1 MPRRALLSLLVL
13 AAAMLVAPVAR
24 AQPAQ
29 PPQAQGPTPEAITR
43 PRPLQPLTAPYPE
56 GAKGEATVVVTIVV
70 NADGSVRSVAA
81 ESEQRVFAAAA
92 ESAARAWRFE
102 PATRDGKK
110 VPARIRAEILFRP
123 PVEVPAET
131 ALAPAP
137 TATSAVTATTAQDP
151 KTPSSPPLAGPQAA
165 PQAAPLV
172 VTVQGEQPPPHAT
185 SLSRT
190 DVRLMPGAFGD
201 AFRAIEALP
210 GVTPIASGVPFFYV
224 RGAPPGNVGYFIDD
238 IRVPLLYHVAL
249 GPSVIHPE
257 LVERVDLYRG
267 GYPAALGRFA
277 GGIVAGE
284 TRPPSDEVRAHANVR
299 LVDAGALLEVPF
311 AGGRGHALASGRYSY
326 TAAALSLV
334 APEVSLAYW
343 DYQSR
348 LSYQITPNDEVSAFV
363 FGSYDYLGEER
374 YGVMRTLFSTQFHRA
389 DIRYDHRAG
398 PRLHLRTAV
407 TLGIDVS
414 ELENDNYV
422 ISRSLRGRSELV
434 YRIDKGL
441 EIRLGSDVGVNHYK
455 TDIPDQDQSVRSLFP
470 GRYDSFAGAHAGLVF
485 RAAPEVE
492 LAPGVRLDL
501 YGSDGAAAL
510 SLEPRLAGRFFV
522 GKRVRILH
530 AYGFAAQPPAFIVP
544 VPGLEVGAL
553 RGGLQRS
560 FQASAGVEV
569 DLPEDIQATA
579 TVFRNL
585 FWNSTDTLS
594 VIQPDEEVPQDALDA
609 RSTGTAYGLE
619 IFLRRSFSRDLGGYI
634 SYTLSRS
641 TRELDG
647 ATFVSAFDRTHVFSG
662 ALSYDFGRGYRA
674 GARVVVYSGNPRRGE
689 DSPEGADPIT
699 GEANA
704 TGTPAAAPD
713 RLPTFF
719 RLDLRL
725 EKKWHIGRTGWV
737 AVVLEGLNATATKE
751 AFAVN
756 CDATGC
762 SPDEIGPVTIPS
774 LGVEGGF

>member
-1 MPRRALLSLLVL
+1 
-13 AAAMLVAPVAR
+13 MLFAPVAR
-24 AQPAQ
+24 AQQAQ
-29 PPQAQGPTPEAITR
+29 PPQPEGPKAEAVTR
-43 PRPLQPLTAPYPE
+43 PRPLQALEAPYPE

-70 NADGSVRSVAA
+70 NADGTVRSATA
-81 ESEQRVFAAAA
+81 EGAQRVFADAA

-110 VPARIRAEILFRP
+110 VPAKVRAKILFRP
-123 PVEVPAET
+123 PVEAPAET
-131 ALAPAP
+131 ALTP
-137 TATSAVTATTAQDP
+137 ATSATAAQQP
-151 KTPSSPPLAGPQAA
+151 GSPSSPPAARPEAA
-165 PQAAPLV
+165 PIV
-172 VTVQGEQPPPHAT
+172 VTVWGEQPPPHAT
-185 SLSRT
+185 TLSRT
-190 DVRLMPGAFGD
+190 EVRLMPGAFGD

-257 LVERVDLYRG
+257 LVDRVDLYRG
-267 GYPAALGRFA
+267 GYPASFGRFA
-277 GGIVAGE
+277 GGIVSGE
-284 TRPPSDEVRAHANVR
+284 TRPPSDEVRAHASIR

-326 TAAALSLV
+326 TAAVLSLL

-348 LSYQITPNDEVSAFV
+348 LSYRLTPNDEVSAFV

-374 YGVMRTLFSTQFHRA
+374 ADGVRTLFSTQFHRA
-389 DIRYDHRAG
+389 DIRYDHRVG
-398 PRLHLRTAV
+398 SRLHLRTAV
-407 TLGIDVS
+407 TLGTDVS
-414 ELENDNYV
+414 ELENKNYV
-422 ISRSLRGRSELV
+422 IGRSLRGRSELV

-441 EIRLGSDVGVNHYK
+441 ELQLGSDVGVNYYK
-455 TDIPDQDQSVRSLFP
+455 IDIPNQDQDVRSLFP

-485 RAAPEVE
+485 RVAPEVE
-492 LAPGVRLDL
+492 LTPGVRVDL
-501 YGSDGAAAL
+501 YGSAGAAAL
-510 SLEPRLAGRFFV
+510 SLEPRIAGRFFV

-530 AYGFAAQPPAFIVP
+530 AYGFASQPPAFIVP

-569 DLPEDIQATA
+569 DLPEDMQATA

-585 FWNSTDTLS
+585 FWNSSDTLS
-594 VIQPDEEVPQDALDA
+594 VIQPDEDDPQDALDA

-641 TRELDG
+641 TRELGED
-647 ATFVSAFDRTHVFSG
+647 TFVSAFDRAHVFSG
-662 ALSYDFGRGYRA
+662 ALTYDFGRGYRA
-674 GARVVVYSGNPRRGE
+674 GARVVFYTGNPSRGE
-689 DSPEGADPIT
+689 SSPEAYDPIT
-699 GEANA
+699 GEVIA
-704 TGTPAAAPD
+704 TGTPVKAPD
-713 RLPTFF
+713 RLPPFF
-719 RLDLRL
+719 RLDVRL
-725 EKKWHIGRTGWV
+725 EKRWHIGKTGWL

-751 AFAVN
+751 TFAVN
-756 CDATGC
+756 CDVNGC
-762 SPDEIGPVTIPS
+762 TPEEIGPVTIPS